1 MIATALSFLLA
12 AAPAAQ
18 TVPKPV
24 SQSPPPAS
32 PTPKPT
38 TNPTPKPPSAKPER
52 QKPQAAKPGTAK
64 AGAVQPG
71 TAKPTKENTGTKIPT
86 DQKPAKP
93 TSEPGSKPA
102 KQAPPVPRRKFHRLT
117 TADGSRF
124 HLIQDPTVA
133 HIHWA
138 IASWADGRDDPPGL
152 PGLTLATAQTSLA
165 GTWSTGSSDPQA
177 EREALDKLYEAWQQ
191 QLAKPGNR
199 KAADQ
204 VMKLDAEAS
213 KLGDSRMFERVLA
226 AAPAFQPEILDRAP
240 LVVFAL
246 TTTESAIETVAKLL
260 LERREEQA
268 LRDLDLA
275 WIPSVLARAEAHSL
289 HPRRRLYT
297 EVLALLLPSS
307 PAIAQLEAPPFTAPN
322 RDQAQAAWQASQ
334 HPTNTTN
341 VLIGNFDPDYIKKT
355 LSLVFSK
362 TKLIAPALRVAPR
375 SALSGQR
382 RSIVPGIASGGA
394 AIAWGLPPITDP
406 TALELARR
414 WLIDERGPLRRAL
427 AKKRPNLVIDC
438 RAPWPTTAN
447 GQSLLL
453 LDLQEANGKPGLINE
468 VIAVCKTIAD
478 KPYSQGQFY
487 RNYLQL
493 SSDWNRTSD
502 SPRAIAVMLA
512 ERALVWPAVKLDRL
526 ALRHRKAD
534 KILPILKAVFA
545 SHPAI
550 VEAK

>member
-1 MIATALSFLLA
+1 MIAAALCFLLS

-18 TVPKPV
+18 AVPKPV
-24 SQSPPPAS
+24 SQGPPPAS
-32 PTPKPT
+32 PTPKP
-38 TNPTPKPPSAKPER
+38 PSATPEG
-52 QKPQAAKPGTAK
+52 QKPQAAKLGTAK
-64 AGAVQPG
+64 ARTDQPG
-71 TAKPTKENTGTKIPT
+71 TAKPIKENTGTNFPA
-86 DQKPAKP
+86 DQEPAKP
-93 TSEPGSKPA
+93 TSEPGSKRA
-102 KQAPPVPRRKFHRLT
+102 KQAPPVLLRKFHRLT

-152 PGLTLATAQTSLA
+152 PGLTMATAQASLA

-177 EREALDKLYEAWQQ
+177 EREALDKLHEAWRQ

-199 KAADQ
+199 EAADQ
-204 VMKLDAEAS
+204 VIKLDAEAA
-213 KLGDSRMFERVLA
+213 KLGDSRIFERVLA

-240 LVVFAL
+240 LAVFAL
-246 TTTESAIETVAKLL
+246 TTTEPAIETVAKLL

-275 WIPSVLARAEAHSL
+275 WLPSVLARAQAHALNPRHRL
-289 HPRRRLYT
+289 HT

-307 PAIAQLEAPPFTAPN
+307 PAIAQLEAPPFTAPT

-334 HPTNTTN
+334 HPTNTVH
-341 VLIGNFDPDYIKKT
+341 VLIGNFDTDYIKKT
-355 LSLVFSK
+355 LSLVFSE
-362 TKLIAPALRVAPR
+362 TKLIAPARREAPR
-375 SALSGQR
+375 RPLGGQR
-382 RSIVPGIASGGA
+382 RSIVPGIASGGG

-414 WLIDERGPLRRAL
+414 WLMDERGPLRRAL
-427 AKKRPNLVIDC
+427 GKKRPNLVIDC
-438 RAPWPTTAN
+438 RAPWPTTTS

-453 LDLQEANGKPGLINE
+453 LDLQDPNGKPGLVNE
-468 VIAVCKTIAD
+468 VIAICKTIAD
-478 KPYSQGQFY
+478 KPLPQGQFY

-502 SPRAIAVMLA
+502 SPRAIAVLLA

-534 KILPILKAVFA
+534 KVLPILKAVFA
-545 SHPAI
+545 SNPAT